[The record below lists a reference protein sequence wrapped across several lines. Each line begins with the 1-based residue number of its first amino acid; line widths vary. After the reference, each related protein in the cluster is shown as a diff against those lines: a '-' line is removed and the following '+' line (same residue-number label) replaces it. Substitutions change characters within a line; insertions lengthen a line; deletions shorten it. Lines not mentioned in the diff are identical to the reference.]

1 MQEAELRELV
11 IRISRECVNRET
23 GLVNF
28 DALNRVIPAGTDLGT
43 LETIMEALLE
53 AGYLLQEDTEVTVS
67 EPREENSSS
76 VDLSNALAAYVFEI
90 ASLTPMNADEE
101 EHLLAN
107 LDQFGSKGK
116 ERLVRQYLSLVLDLA
131 RMRGGRR
138 ELILERIQE
147 GNLALVKAAESYR
160 ADGRQSFR
168 DFARWAISKAMVRVE
183 RAQERSVDL
192 PQKLM
197 QFFKNFRDVGER
209 LSARGGRR
217 PTIEEIAAEMQMSA
231 EEVRNSLALAGSVAH
246 SESALD
252 EDDAA
257 FVRHV
262 RDVTGNRGLNPGRL
276 AALKTVL
283 RENMDKVT
291 PIEQEIL
298 TLYYDL
304 NETGEELDFVEIAEA
319 LGIKTRLV
327 ADFETAAMTK
337 IMNGPAN

>member
-1 MQEAELRELV
+1 MQETELRELV
-11 IRISRECVNRET
+11 VRISRECVNRET

-28 DALNRVIPAGTDLGT
+28 DALNRVIPAGTGLST
-43 LETIMEALLE
+43 LEIIMDALLE
-53 AGYLLQEDTEVTVS
+53 AGYLLQEDAALAAS
-67 EPREENSSS
+67 ETGEENSSA
-76 VDLSNALAAYVFEI
+76 DLSNALAAYVLEI
-90 ASLTPMNADEE
+90 ASLTPMSADEE

-107 LDQFGSKGK
+107 LEQFGSKGK
-116 ERLVRQYLSLVLDLA
+116 ERLIRQYLSLVLDLA

-168 DFARWAISKAMVRVE
+168 DFARWTISKAMVRVE
-183 RAQERSVDL
+183 RSQERSVDL

-197 QFFKNFRDVGER
+197 QFFKKFRDVGER
-209 LSARGGRR
+209 LSTRGGRR

-304 NETGEELDFVEIAEA
+304 NETGEELDFVEIAEV